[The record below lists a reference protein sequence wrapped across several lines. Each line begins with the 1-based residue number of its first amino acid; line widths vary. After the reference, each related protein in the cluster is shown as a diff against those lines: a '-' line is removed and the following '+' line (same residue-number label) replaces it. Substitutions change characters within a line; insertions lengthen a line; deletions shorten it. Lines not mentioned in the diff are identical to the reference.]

1 MISARVL
8 QFLQD
13 TGDFQQAEEVLN
25 KVVCMEPENP
35 LGHFSLGYAYIHV
48 YSYVCYAP
56 LLCYRLLY
64 LVSKSDIDRTML
76 NMQKAIAVDI
86 SCVQAYDTMASIEMQ
101 R

>member
-1 MISARVL
+1 MCKPQGDVMISARVL

-48 YSYVCYAP
+48 YSYTCVMP
-56 LLCYRLLY
+56 P
-64 LVSKSDIDRTML
+64 
-76 NMQKAIAVDI
+76 
-86 SCVQAYDTMASIEMQ
+86 SCATGCSTWCLSLTLTGPCSTCRRPSQ
-101 R
+101 